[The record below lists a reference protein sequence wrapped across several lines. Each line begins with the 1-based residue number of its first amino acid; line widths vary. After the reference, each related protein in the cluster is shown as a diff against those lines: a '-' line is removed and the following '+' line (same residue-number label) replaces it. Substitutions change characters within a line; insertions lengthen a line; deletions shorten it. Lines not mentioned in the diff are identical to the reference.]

1 MSSDA
6 RDGGSAKPG
15 RFDCFSAGRL
25 SQIGRAASD
34 RLWRIVPPLALR
46 TRLALTLSIAF
57 LGILAIGGT
66 LATEQARGSIAE
78 ELASSR
84 TVATNRVAQLL
95 AELPASRDIPGQLQ
109 GFVRAYNGDRDVQI
123 MLIDSVGAVR
133 DSSQPAEDYR
143 GLPEWFVSLLAPRPA
158 TRIIPLSG
166 LAAPITA
173 VVVAIDP
180 RNEIAETWGDL
191 FYALG
196 ILVAFVLVTFAVIWI
211 VVERALS
218 PVEDIRSAFGR
229 IGAGDTGA
237 HVTPRGP
244 PEMRALAEGLN
255 QMVDRL
261 AEASIANRRLSEQLQ
276 RLQDEE
282 RASLA
287 RDLHDDVGPLLF
299 AIDVEAGA
307 IARKLPA
314 DAAPMVSD
322 RVAAIRSSALEAR
335 RAVRRILADLRP
347 GVMPGL
353 GLKAA
358 VEDHVSTLAQRHPET
373 EFKVDALDGSY
384 PPPVEMTLFR
394 AIREAVNNALK
405 HGTPKRITIR
415 LVLNEDDAEAGR
427 ALVFTVTDDGGGFAR
442 ETSMGG
448 MGIVGMRERLE
459 AAGGALRIDQVPIPA
474 GVRVEG
480 RIPLH
485 EDGIESPGGA

>member
-15 RFDCFSAGRL
+15 RFNGRL
-25 SQIGRAASD
+25 FRIGRAASG
-34 RLWRIVPPLALR
+34 RLWQRVPPLALR

-57 LGILAIGGT
+57 LSILAIGGT
-66 LATEQARGSIAE
+66 LATEQARGSIAD
-78 ELASSR
+78 ELAASR

-95 AELPASRDIPGQLQ
+95 AELPASRDVAGQLQ

-123 MLIDSVGAVR
+123 MLIDSLGAVR
-133 DSSQPAEDYR
+133 ASSQPAEDYHS
-143 GLPEWFVSLLAPRPA
+143 LPEWFVTLLAPRPA

-196 ILVAFVLVTFAVIWI
+196 ILIAFVLVTFAVIWI

-237 HVTPRGP
+237 HVTPSGP

-314 DAAPMVSD
+314 DAAPMVTD

-358 VEDHVSTLAQRHPET
+358 IEDHVATLAQRHPET
-373 EFKVDALDGSY
+373 AFKVEALDGSFA
-384 PPPVEMTLFR
+384 PPVEMTVFR
-394 AIREAVNNALK
+394 AVREAVHNGLK
-405 HGTPKRITIR
+405 HGTPKRIAIR
-415 LVLNEDDAEAGR
+415 LVLAEDAAQGTR
-427 ALVFTVTDDGGGFAR
+427 ALVFTVTDDGGGFSR
-442 ETSMGG
+442 EAPIGG

-485 EDGIESPGGA
+485 EDGMESPAGD